1 MTNFEEVL
9 CCELQKDHRTPKK
22 ETMVKIKKRTPKE
35 ILHEYCHDCIRKYG
49 RDDQLVTEVKNC
61 GGDLVLATGRSCP
74 FYPYRLGNRR
84 PPMKVL
90 RQFCLEC
97 MGGSAQFV
105 RECKS
110 TNCPLH
116 LYRFG
121 KNPAR
126 RGADAARMAQI
137 RCLETM
143 FSTVK
148 TIQDQFL

>member
-1 MTNFEEVL
+1 MNKNKKEARKKML
-9 CCELQKDHRTPKK
+9 TPKAS
-22 ETMVKIKKRTPKE
+22 
-35 ILHEYCHDCIRKYG
+35 LHEYCHYCTLKKG
-49 RDDQLVTEVKNC
+49 RDGQFVTEVKNC

-74 FYPYRLGNRR
+74 FYLYRLGNRR

-137 RCLETM
+137 RCPETM

-148 TIQDQFL
+148 TVQDQFL